1 MAQNYTRQSSFAD
14 GDTITAALFNNEF
27 NQVVNAFAYSA
38 SSDSSTG
45 HKHDGTTGQGGNVP
59 QIGDIDFLN
68 KIVVDNTNNRWGF
81 YVQVSSGTV
90 EQLRIQDGAIV
101 PVTNNDID
109 LGTSSLEFKDLF
121 IDGTAHIDTLDVD
134 VNATVAGTLGVTGA
148 STLTGNVT
156 ATNDLSVGGNL
167 TVTGNATIAGNL
179 TFGDAATD
187 TVAFSAD
194 VASNL
199 LPSVDNTYD
208 LGAAGS
214 EWKDLYIDGT
224 ANIDSLVADTV
235 DINGGTVDSAII
247 GGTTP
252 AALSATTGSFS
263 STLGVTGATTLEG
276 LSATSATITNGNG
289 AITLHRT
296 NAAGVAI
303 TQLISDNVGKWQ
315 VGMQGS
321 TDDYSVYD
329 VDASANRLT
338 INATTGA
345 ATFNSSVTATGTS
358 VFASL
363 DISGDIDVDGTTN
376 LDVVDIDGA
385 VDMASTLQVDGIST
399 FTGQITANGG
409 MEFVDNKKL
418 TFGAGDDLEIY
429 HDGLNSYIND
439 VGTGNILI
447 RGANVLLTTGGG
459 TKYLEGGSNVLT
471 LFHTGNERFRTTN
484 TGVDVTGSVTAD
496 GLTVDGTLA
505 SPPIVRINNSGGT
518 WAVGDEIGR
527 LQFYTTDISGL
538 GTREL
543 AAIRATTYT
552 GGATGDGTLEF
563 WTSPYNSVAKKSME
577 IDGTTGDVSFY
588 EDTGTTAKMTW
599 DASAESLGIGSAT
612 PSATYSIDAT
622 KGMRVSSAAP
632 NYTLTET
639 DASSQSW
646 IMGSLAGNFHVRD
659 VTGGTYPFKIEAATP
674 TNTLY
679 LDSAGLVGIGTSSPA
694 RTLEVNAGSTQVAT
708 VIGNTNGTR
717 VRLTFKDANTTNDS
731 QVGVGAE
738 GNELIAHAGGAER
751 LRIDS
756 SGRLGIGT
764 SAPQQVLQ
772 ISQGAS
778 AGTTALRIENTE
790 TGIDPAQTA
799 NAIEFYTNDVSAGGT
814 GVTGKISHVA
824 VNSGTTYDLTFS
836 TYNATALLE
845 RLRIAYN
852 GDVSLYEDTGTTP
865 KFFWD
870 ASAESLGIGT
880 STPTYTLDVA
890 SGAANNQSLARFSS
904 SGGVRAI
911 FNTDSDDDGSL
922 SLYDKNDVAKVLIR
936 SLGSSYLNGGS
947 LGIGT
952 SSPSLPLHVNGGT
965 GNQIGLFEST
975 DATVK
980 IGFKDSATTNDYS
993 VTIGAVGDDMTFSS
1007 GSGGTERMRIA
1018 SDGSLSTPTL
1028 GTSNVRFGVNA
1039 GNSITSGGNYNTLVG
1054 DNAGTA
1060 ITTGMYNTAVG
1071 TFALDVSTTA
1081 SNNTALGYATLSAN
1095 LAGTSNVA
1103 VGRNAMLAN
1112 TTGIDNVAVG
1122 AYSLDASTTG
1132 SYNTSVGK
1140 SSLGANVTGINN
1152 VAIGQAALASN
1163 TNGHSSVAIGQAA
1176 LAVQNYPGT
1185 PTTAYNTA
1193 VGHGAGNDVTTGVKN
1208 TLIGA
1213 LAGSK
1218 LVDTDYNT
1226 AIGNNALAADTYGS
1240 RSIAIG
1246 HSALAVQNFT
1256 SATVASN
1263 TAVGF
1268 QAGVAVSTGKYNTTL
1283 GGLSSSTLTT
1293 GVANV
1298 MLGYKAG
1305 SHAVLLTT
1313 GSNNVLVGAYCDPTA
1328 VDTSNANGFGYN
1340 VDAAADYTTLGN
1352 GVNDIRAAH
1361 GNVTWSTVSDERYKK
1376 DIVDSSAGLSF
1387 VNALRPRTFKYK
1399 TLGELPEAFNA
1410 YEADSTEVFK
1420 NSDTNHGFIAQE
1432 IKAAIDADS
1441 SIADGFRLWDDRE
1454 DGSQEVAEAALIPIL
1469 VKAIQEQ
1476 NALIESLTARIET
1489 LEG

>member
-418 TFGAGDDLEIY
+418 TFGTGDDLEIY

-679 LDSAGLVGIGTSSPA
+679 LDSAGLV
-694 RTLEVNAGSTQVAT
+694 
-708 VIGNTNGTR
+708 
-717 VRLTFKDANTTNDS
+717 
-731 QVGVGAE
+731 
-738 GNELIAHAGGAER
+738 
-751 LRIDS
+751 
-756 SGRLGIGT
+756 
-764 SAPQQVLQ
+764 
-772 ISQGAS
+772 
-778 AGTTALRIENTE
+778 
-790 TGIDPAQTA
+790 
-799 NAIEFYTNDVSAGGT
+799 
-814 GVTGKISHVA
+814 
-824 VNSGTTYDLTFS
+824 
-836 TYNATALLE
+836 
-845 RLRIAYN
+845 
-852 GDVSLYEDTGTTP
+852 
-865 KFFWD
+865 
-870 ASAESLGIGT
+870 GIGT